1 MEHLLDCNTRT
12 SISLPT
18 PQQIRAE
25 LGANPEMS
33 AFVQES
39 RSIIH
44 NILNGEDKRL
54 LLIVGPC
61 SIHDIEAGYEY
72 AQRLAELS
80 AKVQDRI
87 YIVMRT
93 YFEKPRT
100 SCGWRGLIMDPH
112 LDGSYDIAEGL
123 RLARGF
129 LRKVI
134 ECGVPTASEIL
145 DPITPQYIGD
155 LICWAAIG
163 ARTVESQVHRQL
175 ASGLPMPIGL
185 KNSTDGNFFNAINAL
200 KAVRESHSFLGI
212 DQYGQASAITTKG
225 NQDCHIVLRGGD
237 DGTNY
242 EALHVSE
249 VESYLRQ
256 NHLPTSI
263 LIDCSHANSERD
275 YRKQPLVFTN
285 VLQQLHDHTSPIV
298 GMMLESNL
306 FADKQNFPNSGAQLV
321 YGVSITDACVDWEMT
336 VKLVDHAY
344 QSLAHRFEPI
354 HMPICESRMV
364 GSV

>member
-1 MEHLLDCNTRT
+1 MDHLLDCNVQD

-18 PQQIRAE
+18 PQQMRTE
-25 LGANPEMS
+25 LEVEECAAS
-33 AFVQES
+33 FVKKS

-61 SIHDIEAGYEY
+61 SIHDIDAGYEY

-80 AKVQDRI
+80 ERVKDRI

-100 SCGWRGLIMDPH
+100 SCGWRGLIMDPY
-112 LDGSYDIAEGL
+112 LDGSYDLAAGL

-134 ECGVPTASEIL
+134 KCGVPTASEIL

-185 KNSTDGNFFNAINAL
+185 KNSTDGNFFNAINAI
-200 KAVRESHSFLGI
+200 KAVREGHSFLGI
-212 DQYGQASAITTKG
+212 DHDGKASAITTKG
-225 NQDCHIVLRGGD
+225 NEDCHIVLRGGD

-242 EALHVSE
+242 EELHVSE
-249 VESYLRQ
+249 VESYLLQ
-256 NHLPTSI
+256 SHLPTSI
-263 LIDCSHANSERD
+263 MIDCSHANSEKD
-275 YRKQPLVFTN
+275 YRKQPMVFKN
-285 VLQQLHDHTSPIV
+285 VLQQLEHRDSPVI

-306 FADKQNFPNSGAQLV
+306 FADKQHFPVQVGQLA
-321 YGVSITDACVDWEMT
+321 YGVSITDACIDWETTM
-336 VKLVDHAY
+336 KLVEYAYHALGY
-344 QSLAHRFEPI
+344 RFDPI
-354 HMPICESRMV
+354 SMEQCESRMV
-364 GSV
+364 SGV